1 MKVILKRDLNPILN
15 YEFEIHFDIAR
26 VMKDDG
32 EILSLSQS
40 LLDNQTLARA
50 KGNGEKVWLEIRD

>member
-1 MKVILKRDLNPILN
+1 MS
-15 YEFEIHFDIAR
+15 FDIAR

-40 LLDNQTLARA
+40 LLDNQTLAKA
-50 KGNGEKVWLEIRD
+50 KGNAENVWSEIRDQSRI